1 MPKPGEADVQ
11 ARSSRDDAEVDAEWR
26 GSLSM
31 QERDDTPTDE
41 ESGPLDARSDAAW
54 LAEIERRARAALA
67 GEPGIPWEQV
77 RREFQLRFGAP

>member
-11 ARSSRDDAEVDAEWR
+11 ARSNLDDDDVDSEWR

-41 ESGPLDARSDAAW
+41 ESSPPEARSDAAW

-77 RREFQLRFGAP
+77 RREFQLRFGLP